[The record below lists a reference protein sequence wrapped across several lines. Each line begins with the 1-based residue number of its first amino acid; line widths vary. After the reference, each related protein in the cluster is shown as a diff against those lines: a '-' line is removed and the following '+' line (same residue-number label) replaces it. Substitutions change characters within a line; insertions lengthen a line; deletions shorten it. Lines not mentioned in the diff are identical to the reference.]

1 MRRPR
6 QWQILMNSMKM
17 MYKWSLAKAI
27 RRIKANKLARSK
39 AKKISKNY
47 NNPTKRRI
55 QKNKKI
61 LRNWN
66 TWNRKK
72 RKKIRNKKMDP
83 PRNRNPNQKKKM
95 MIIIIMIIRATIIL
109 RNWVRIKKTSFL
121 KLLWI
126 MIVSLWE
133 IIDRS
138 KKRRSIWFVFIFN
151 IFFFF
156 INEIL

>member
-6 QWQILMNSMKM
+6 QWQILMNSMRM

-39 AKKISKNY
+39 AKKILKNY
-47 NNPTKRRI
+47 NNPTKKRI

-66 TWNRKK
+66 TCNRKKRRMK

-95 MIIIIMIIRATIIL
+95 MIIIMIILATIIL

-138 KKRRSIWFVFIFN
+138 KKRRSICVYFY
-151 IFFFF
+151 
-156 INEIL
+156 